1 MNAGLR
7 MTLLNNK
14 VKEGQE
20 YRNRE
25 PERGMHYPMPWPP
38 YGGEPDMRYDRDGEH
53 MPPESRRYR
62 DERGRYTS
70 RPMRRRSEYDD
81 GMSMRYDGE
90 NGTES
95 RRIGFKREPWEEHGR
110 ERERRTRSE
119 YGGKII
125 PMRRYAEEEDEDD
138 EEDPRKN
145 YKKPQR
151 VRAGGTFWMDSP
163 PDTQELTKEN
173 ARAWVASMRGSDPA
187 KPKGGKWSMEDV
199 KPYAQRMGMP
209 TDGVEFFEFF
219 AIMNAMY
226 SDYFEV
232 AKKYNLQNNPAF
244 FADMAKAWLH
254 DEDAVDN
261 KAAMYY
267 DCIVKHD

>member
-1 MNAGLR
+1 MNTGLK

-14 VKEGQE
+14 AKEEQE
-20 YRNRE
+20 RRE
-25 PERGMHYPMPWPP
+25 RELERGMP
-38 YGGEPDMRYDRDGEH
+38 GIDDRY
-53 MPPESRRYR
+53 MPPEDRRYR

-70 RPMRRRSEYDD
+70 RPNRRRSEYDD

-90 NGTES
+90 NGTEM
-95 RRIGFKREPWEEHGR
+95 RRIGFEREPWEER
-110 ERERRTRSE
+110 ERERERERMPRGE
-119 YGGKII
+119 YGGNII
-125 PMRRYAEEEDEDD
+125 PMRKPYTEDD
-138 EEDPRKN
+138 EDEEELRKS
-145 YKKPQR
+145 KKAQR

-163 PDTQELTKEN
+163 PDTHEMTKES
-173 ARAWVASMRGSDPA
+173 ARAWVASMHGSDPA

-199 KPYAQRMGMP
+199 KPYAQRMGIP
-209 TDGVEFFEFF
+209 TEGVEFYEFF

-254 DEDAVDN
+254 DEDAVEN

>member
-20 YRNRE
+20 RD

-38 YGGEPDMRYDRDGEH
+38 YSGEPDMRYDRDGEN

-62 DERGRYTS
+62 DDRGRYTS

-95 RRIGFKREPWEEHGR
+95 RRIGFEREPWEDHGR

-125 PMRRYAEEEDEDD
+125 PMRRYAEEDDDD

-145 YKKPQR
+145 HKKPQR

-209 TDGVEFFEFF
+209 TEGVEFFEFF